1 MATQECIQRKTDM
14 IQQMTLG
21 FILKSPERGSESIR
35 IFDPPRTFVFVY
47 VFVFVFVFVFLF
59 LFDRVHYSM
68 RDLLAT
74 PLAPLYANC

>member
-1 MATQECIQRKTDM
+1 MYLNVYFYFDFDLTMCTIQCVTCH
-14 IQQMTLG
+14 LAC
-21 FILKSPERGSESIR
+21 
-35 IFDPPRTFVFVY
+35 DPPRSFVFVY
-47 VFVFVFVFVFLF
+47 VFVKEFVYVFVFVFVFLF